1 MNKELLDYIKDSDK
15 DKTNFNLA
23 LWYENQKHLAPAC
36 SYYLRCAELTKD
48 ENLAYECLLRLYLC
62 YYNLSNRGY
71 TCENLLKSAINLK
84 PKSPEAYFFLSQF
97 FERKQNW
104 MDGYLY
110 ASIALETTNCLP
122 SNLITTF
129 EYSSKYMLVFQKA
142 VCSWWYGK
150 PKEARKLLRKLKDEY
165 GDQLNETYLKLVET
179 NLITLGSG
187 SVEQSS
193 ATYSKNSDF
202 DLSFKFEGSDNIERN
217 FSQVYQDLFVLAA
230 LNGKKNG
237 TYLEIGSAHSL
248 HNSNTALL
256 EREFGWTGVGIEM
269 KRELVDMHDRERT
282 NKVLCENALKINY
295 EELLRNNFSNNV
307 IDYLQIDIEPCK
319 NTFEALL
326 LIPFD
331 KYKFK
336 VITYE
341 HDHYVDITRSFRDKS
356 RRYLRS
362 MGYTL
367 VFNDISPYED
377 CSFEDWWVHKD
388 LIDNSIF
395 KKLISTPKRE
405 INLAKDIMLKKK
417 KIIN

>member
-1 MNKELLDYIKDSDK
+1 MNKELIDYIQNTNSDIA
-15 DKTNFNLA
+15 NFNLA
-23 LWYENQKHLAPAC
+23 LWYENQKHLSPAC
-36 SYYLRCAELTKD
+36 SYYFWCAELTKD
-48 ENLAYECLLRLYLC
+48 ENLAYECLLKLYLC
-62 YYNLSNRGY
+62 YYNLSNRDY

-110 ASIALETTNCLP
+110 ASIGLEVTDCSP
-122 SNLITTF
+122 SNLITNF
-129 EYSSKYMLVFQKA
+129 EYSAKYMLVFQKA
-142 VCSWWYGK
+142 VCAWWYGK
-150 PKEARKLLRKLKDEY
+150 PREARKLFRKLKDEY
-165 GDQLNETYLKLVET
+165 GDQLNESYLKLVEN

-187 SVEQSS
+187 SVEESS
-193 ATYSKNSDF
+193 VTYGKDSDF
-202 DLSFKFEGSDNIERN
+202 DLRFKFDGSDDIQRN

-237 TYLEIGSAHSL
+237 TYLEIGSAHSF

-256 EREFGWTGVGIEM
+256 EKEFDWTGVGIEM
-269 KRELVDMHDRERT
+269 KRDLVDMHDRERK

-295 EELLRNNFSNNV
+295 EELLNNNFSNNI
-307 IDYLQIDIEPCK
+307 IDYLQVDIEPCK

-331 KYKFK
+331 KYKFR

-356 RRYLRS
+356 RRYLKS

-367 VFNDISPYED
+367 VFNDISPHED

-388 LIDNSIF
+388 LIDDSIF
-395 KKLISTPKRE
+395 QNLISVPKGE
-405 INLAKDIMLKKK
+405 INLAKDMMLKK

>member
-1 MNKELLDYIKDSDK
+1 
-15 DKTNFNLA
+15 
-23 LWYENQKHLAPAC
+23 
-36 SYYLRCAELTKD
+36 
-48 ENLAYECLLRLYLC
+48 
-62 YYNLSNRGY
+62 
-71 TCENLLKSAINLK
+71 LLKSAINLK
-84 PKSPEAYFFLSQF
+84 PRSPEAYFFLSQF

-110 ASIALETTNCLP
+110 ASIALEATDCLP
-122 SNLITTF
+122 SNSITTF

-202 DLSFKFEGSDNIERN
+202 DLNFKFEGSDNIERN

-269 KRELVDMHDRERT
+269 KRELVDMHDKERK

-356 RRYLRS
+356 RRYLKS

-367 VFNDISPYED
+367 VFNDISPHED

-395 KKLISTPKRE
+395 KSLISTPKGE

-417 KIIN
+417 NQ